1 MRNLNEGKK
10 KSPSYMAELA
20 EIDKQ
25 SAVVAMESKINHLQ
39 EMADKKKE
47 RLSMVHEDENLSEL
61 IDKKRVKMMER
72 EIKEIERA
80 KMKLEKL
87 YEKMTGG
94 KKKEMVDEEEKMDEG
109 HGMDSMYDEDDSV
122 SEGGY
127 GSTTYEEDDVEEGI
141 EDELK
146 KNKGKTWD
154 EAEPAQVTKEKGLA
168 EEYLRMQKLAGVISE
183 EEYKKKL
190 NEKESYDLKVGG
202 ALNSLKGLNV
212 SYMYEEGKPVNT
224 KIVSTDVGETKDGK
238 EFININFSPD
248 TGMTLTDDDFVAW
261 GSQRQK
267 GVFPVSDSRKMKKT
281 VVSKE
286 FFEKL
291 SPILKNLGI
300 SPKGLVNDS
309 TSGGIFN
316 SEKKYVEGET
326 NQLKTINSVL
336 PKDSGTNWKFFNDK
350 TFTKDGMGRARFI
363 SSEGNKLIVTHEG
376 QDKNVN
382 VSLSFVKDDE
392 GFDPNSLKQPIKDF
406 FKKAFNIDISDV
418 KSTKGY
424 IRE

>member
-1 MRNLNEGKK
+1 MENLNEGKK
-10 KSPSYMAELA
+10 KKASAYMAELA

-25 SAVVAMESKINHLQ
+25 SAIVAMEAKINHLQ
-39 EMADKKKE
+39 EMADKKNE
-47 RLSMVHEDENLSEL
+47 RLKMVSEDENLSEL
-61 IDKKRVKMMER
+61 IDSKKKKSMER
-72 EIKEIERA
+72 EIKEIEKA
-80 KMKLEKL
+80 KAKLEKV
-87 YEKMTGG
+87 YEKMSGG
-94 KKKEMVDEEEKMDEG
+94 KKKEIVDEDKEDMDETY
-109 HGMDSMYDEDDSV
+109 SASTYEEDDSV

-127 GSTTYEEDDVEEGI
+127 DSNYEEDDSMNEEF
-141 EDELK
+141 
-146 KNKGKTWD
+146 
-154 EAEPAQVTKEKGLA
+154 
-168 EEYLRMQKLAGVISE
+168 LRMQKLAGVISE

-316 SEKKYVEGET
+316 SEKKYVERET

-350 TFTKDGMGRARFI
+350 TFRKDGMGKARFI